1 MLGVIFAAGIFLS
14 ENISRFDTTRP
25 TSKTPALE
33 PLAERLSRATIPV
46 FAPIASVKE
55 ALESRTPK
63 EEVGSRKDSLGE
75 HFARSELS
83 WDLKRSPLR
92 VSGKKG
98 TLSVATKLSG
108 EARATGVLQLVRK
121 IDVSASGDV
130 LASVSLTAHPTL
142 KTNWRLSPNLSET
155 KIDIQRANIP
165 IKRIGNL
172 DVREHILPGVGITA
186 DKLRTQLNRSLARS
200 DFFRQAAREGWKRL
214 CGSTPFGE
222 DSGLWLE
229 TKPVVARAA
238 QIRIGRKDI
247 RATIGVELK
256 TRRSPNRADAAP
268 MPLPENPAHRKAK
281 AGRLRNR
288 HARHNRLRNA

>member
-1 MLGVIFAAGIFLS
+1 MFWFLL
-14 ENISRFDTTRP
+14 
-25 TSKTPALE
+25 KLVQYALLSE

-155 KIDIQRANIP
+155 KIDIQRADIP
-165 IKRIGNL
+165 IKRSSVPKLSRGFHAACEDLKPARRFVAHGGRESFVIG
-172 DVREHILPGVGITA
+172 
-186 DKLRTQLNRSLARS
+186 K
-200 DFFRQAAREGWKRL
+200 
-214 CGSTPFGE
+214 
-222 DSGLWLE
+222 
-229 TKPVVARAA
+229 
-238 QIRIGRKDI
+238 
-247 RATIGVELK
+247 GVEAL
-256 TRRSPNRADAAP
+256 S
-268 MPLPENPAHRKAK
+268 
-281 AGRLRNR
+281 LRDMMETVSE
-288 HARHNRLRNA
+288 L